1 LGNVDPKPVK
11 VLVDTNILVRY
22 LVNQPLEQ
30 AEKAANLLEGS
41 HEILI
46 APHIL
51 AETFFVLTSFYQ
63 VSVGATID
71 SLLVVLG
78 RVNIEVLG
86 IEHSLAVAALELV
99 RPSKRI
105 SLPDALLWA
114 QARSNNSAMKVAT
127 FDRKFPQDEIELL
140 TL

>member
-1 LGNVDPKPVK
+1 MK

-30 AEKAANLLEGS
+30 AEKAAQLLEGS

-51 AETFFVLTSFYQ
+51 AETFFVLISFYQ
-63 VSVGATID
+63 VPAGATID
-71 SLLVVLG
+71 SLLVLLG
-78 RVNIEVLG
+78 RVNVEVLG
-86 IEHSLAVAALELV
+86 LEHSLAVAALELV
-99 RPSKRI
+99 RPARRI

-114 QARSNNSAMKVAT
+114 LACSVKVAT
-127 FDRKFPQDEIELL
+127 LDRKFPQDEVELL
-140 TL
+140 AL